1 MNFKRK
7 NIICRTI
14 MPLDQ
19 LIEYYRNERK
29 YIYENNIPIKGIK
42 WRKRIHEM
50 MLAAIKANR
59 VLQHQELTILH
70 DRRIN
75 TDKPIIYA
83 CTHIGRYDIE
93 MALESIQDTCFLFFG
108 NPGKLY
114 RSFDGIVAYLLG
126 FIGCDTTEKEDR
138 HIAKELA
145 IRTLKQ
151 GGNIL
156 IWPEG
161 AWNITENEVVMK
173 LYTGAVEMAIRSG
186 ADIVPIAIEQYG
198 KSFYV
203 NIGKNISLDKSTN
216 LNEKRKLSDDLRDI
230 LCTLK
235 WEIWEQFPIIP
246 RSSLPENMRQ
256 IFVETIMSET
266 ANDYTIEEIE
276 RDRFHEKL
284 ECFATFESDL

>member
-7 NIICRTI
+7 NIIYRTI

-29 YIYENNIPIKGIK
+29 YIYENNIPVKGIK
-42 WRKRIHEM
+42 WRKRIHKIM
-50 MLAAIKANR
+50 FAIIKMKR
-59 VLQHQELTILH
+59 VLLHQKLTILH
-70 DRRIN
+70 DERED

-93 MALESIQDTCFLFFG
+93 MALESIQDTCFLFLG
-108 NPGKLY
+108 SPGKLY
-114 RSFDGIVAYLLG
+114 RSLDGVLVYLFG

-156 IWPEG
+156 IFPEG
-161 AWNITENEVVMK
+161 AWNITENQVVMK
-173 LYTGAVEMAIRSG
+173 LYTGTIEMSIRSG
-186 ADIVPIAIEQYG
+186 ADIVPIAIEQYE
-198 KSFYV
+198 KSFYI
-203 NIGKNISLDKSTN
+203 NIGKNISLDETSD
-216 LNEKRKLSDDLRDI
+216 LNKKRKLSDDLRDT

-235 WEIWEQFPIIP
+235 WEIWEQFPITK
-246 RSSLPENMRQ
+246 RSSLTENMGQ
-256 IFVETIMSET
+256 IFVEKIMSET

-276 RDRFHEKL
+276 RDRFHTSL
-284 ECFATFESDL
+284 

>member
-7 NIICRTI
+7 NIIYRTI

-42 WRKRIHEM
+42 WRKQIHKM

-59 VLQHQELTILH
+59 VLQHQKLTILH

-75 TDKPIIYA
+75 TDKSIIYA

-108 NPGKLY
+108 NMGKLY
-114 RSFDGIVAYLLG
+114 RSLDGVVAYLLG

-161 AWNITENEVVMK
+161 AWNITENQVVMK
-173 LYTGAVEMAIRSG
+173 LYTGTVEMAIRSG
-186 ADIVPIAIEQYG
+186 ADIVPIAIEQYE

-203 NIGKNISLDKSTN
+203 NIGKNISLEETSD
-216 LNEKRKLSDDLRDI
+216 LNKKRKLSDDLRDI

-235 WEIWEQFPIIP
+235 WEIWEQFPITP
-246 RSSLPENMRQ
+246 RSSLPENMGQ
-256 IFVETIMSET
+256 IFVERIMSET
-266 ANDYTIEEIE
+266 ANDYTVEEIE
-276 RDRFHEKL
+276 RDRFHER
-284 ECFATFESDL
+284 

>member
-7 NIICRTI
+7 NIIYRTI

-29 YIYENNIPIKGIK
+29 YIYENNIPVKGIK
-42 WRKRIHEM
+42 WRKRIHKIM
-50 MLAAIKANR
+50 FAIIKMKR
-59 VLQHQELTILH
+59 VLLHQKLTILH
-70 DRRIN
+70 DERED

-93 MALESIQDTCFLFFG
+93 MALESIQDTCFLFLG
-108 NPGKLY
+108 SPGKLY
-114 RSFDGIVAYLLG
+114 RSLDGVLVYLFG

-156 IWPEG
+156 IFPEG
-161 AWNITENEVVMK
+161 AWNITENQVVMK
-173 LYTGAVEMAIRSG
+173 LYTGTIEMAIRSG
-186 ADIVPIAIEQYG
+186 ADIVPIAIEQYE
-198 KSFYV
+198 KSFYI
-203 NIGKNISLDKSTN
+203 NIGKNISLDETSD
-216 LNEKRKLSDDLRDI
+216 LNKKRKLSDDLRDI

-235 WEIWEQFPIIP
+235 WEIWEQFPITK
-246 RSSLPENMRQ
+246 RSSLPENMVQ
-256 IFVETIMSET
+256 IFVEKIMSET

-276 RDRFHEKL
+276 RDRFHTSL
-284 ECFATFESDL
+284 

>member
-7 NIICRTI
+7 NIIYRTI

-42 WRKRIHEM
+42 WRKRIHKIM
-50 MLAAIKANR
+50 FAIIKMKR
-59 VLQHQELTILH
+59 VLLHQKLTVLH
-70 DRRIN
+70 DERED
-75 TDKPIIYA
+75 TDKSIIYA

-93 MALESIQDTCFLFFG
+93 MALESIQDTCFLFLG
-108 NPGKLY
+108 SPGKLY
-114 RSFDGIVAYLLG
+114 RSLNGVLVYLFG

-156 IWPEG
+156 IFPEG
-161 AWNITENEVVMK
+161 AWNITENQVVMK
-173 LYTGAVEMAIRSG
+173 LYTGTIEMAIRSG
-186 ADIVPIAIEQYG
+186 ADIVPIAIEQYE
-198 KSFYV
+198 KSFYI
-203 NIGKNISLDKSTN
+203 NIGKNISLDETSD
-216 LNEKRKLSDDLRDI
+216 LNKKRKLSDDLRDT

-235 WEIWEQFPIIP
+235 WEIWEQFPITK
-246 RSSLPENMRQ
+246 RSSLPENMGQ
-256 IFVETIMSET
+256 IFVEKIMSET
-266 ANDYTIEEIE
+266 ANDYTLEEIE
-276 RDRFHEKL
+276 RDRFHTSL
-284 ECFATFESDL
+284 

>member
-7 NIICRTI
+7 NIIYRTI

-29 YIYENNIPIKGIK
+29 YIYENNIPVKGIK
-42 WRKRIHEM
+42 WRKRIHKIM
-50 MLAAIKANR
+50 FAIIKMKR
-59 VLQHQELTILH
+59 VLLHQKLTILH
-70 DRRIN
+70 DERED

-93 MALESIQDTCFLFFG
+93 MALESIQDTCFLFLG
-108 NPGKLY
+108 SPGKLY
-114 RSFDGIVAYLLG
+114 RSLDGVLVYLFG

-156 IWPEG
+156 IFPEG
-161 AWNITENEVVMK
+161 AWNITENQVVMK
-173 LYTGAVEMAIRSG
+173 LYTGTIEMAIRSG
-186 ADIVPIAIEQYG
+186 ADIVPIAIEQYE
-198 KSFYV
+198 KSFYI
-203 NIGKNISLDKSTN
+203 NIGKNISLDETSDINK
-216 LNEKRKLSDDLRDI
+216 KRKLSDDLRDT

-235 WEIWEQFPIIP
+235 WEIWEQFPITK
-246 RSSLPENMRQ
+246 RSSLPENMGQ
-256 IFVETIMSET
+256 IFVEKIMSET

-276 RDRFHEKL
+276 RDRFHTSL
-284 ECFATFESDL
+284 

>member
-7 NIICRTI
+7 NIIYRTI

-29 YIYENNIPIKGIK
+29 YIYENNIPVKGIK
-42 WRKRIHEM
+42 WRKRIHKIM
-50 MLAAIKANR
+50 FAIIKMKR
-59 VLQHQELTILH
+59 VLLHQKLTILH
-70 DRRIN
+70 DERED

-93 MALESIQDTCFLFFG
+93 MALESIQDTCFLFLG
-108 NPGKLY
+108 SPGKLY
-114 RSFDGIVAYLLG
+114 RSLDGVLVYLFG

-156 IWPEG
+156 IFPEG
-161 AWNITENEVVMK
+161 AWNITENQVVMK
-173 LYTGAVEMAIRSG
+173 LYTGTIEMAIRSG
-186 ADIVPIAIEQYG
+186 ADIVPIAIEQYE
-198 KSFYV
+198 KSFYI
-203 NIGKNISLDKSTN
+203 NIGKNISLDETSD
-216 LNEKRKLSDDLRDI
+216 LNKKRKLSDDLRDT

-235 WEIWEQFPIIP
+235 WEIWEQFPITK
-246 RSSLPENMRQ
+246 RSSLTENMGQ
-256 IFVETIMSET
+256 IFVEKIMSET

-276 RDRFHEKL
+276 RDRFHTSL
-284 ECFATFESDL
+284 

>member
-1 MNFKRK
+1 MYFKRK

-276 RDRFHEKL
+276 RDRFHISL
-284 ECFATFESDL
+284 

>member
-7 NIICRTI
+7 NIIYRTI

-29 YIYENNIPIKGIK
+29 YIYENNIPVKGIK
-42 WRKRIHEM
+42 WRKRIHKIM
-50 MLAAIKANR
+50 FAIIKMKR
-59 VLQHQELTILH
+59 VLLHQKLTILH
-70 DRRIN
+70 DERED

-93 MALESIQDTCFLFFG
+93 MALESIQDTCFLFLG
-108 NPGKLY
+108 SPGKLY
-114 RSFDGIVAYLLG
+114 RSLDGVLVYLFG

-156 IWPEG
+156 IFPEG
-161 AWNITENEVVMK
+161 AWNITENQVVMK
-173 LYTGAVEMAIRSG
+173 LYTGTIEMAIRSG
-186 ADIVPIAIEQYG
+186 ADIVPIAIEQYE
-198 KSFYV
+198 KSFYI
-203 NIGKNISLDKSTN
+203 NIGKNISLDKATN
-216 LNEKRKLSDDLRDI
+216 LNEKRRLSDDLRDI

-235 WEIWEQFPIIP
+235 WEIWEQFPIVQ
-246 RSSLPENMRQ
+246 RSSLPENMGQ
-256 IFVETIMSET
+256 IFVGRIMSET
-266 ANDYTIEEIE
+266 ANDYTVEEIE
-276 RDRFHEKL
+276 RDRFHEKY
-284 ECFATFESDL
+284 

>member
-1 MNFKRK
+1 MYFKRK

-216 LNEKRKLSDDLRDI
+216 LNENSKLSDELRDI

-276 RDRFHEKL
+276 RDRVHEKL

>member
-7 NIICRTI
+7 NIIYRTI

-29 YIYENNIPIKGIK
+29 YIYENNIPVKGIK
-42 WRKRIHEM
+42 WRKRIHKIM
-50 MLAAIKANR
+50 FAIIKMKR
-59 VLQHQELTILH
+59 VLLHQKLTILH
-70 DRRIN
+70 DERED

-93 MALESIQDTCFLFFG
+93 MALESIQDTCFLFLG
-108 NPGKLY
+108 SPGKLY
-114 RSFDGIVAYLLG
+114 RSLDGVLVYLFG

-156 IWPEG
+156 IFPVG
-161 AWNITENEVVMK
+161 AWNITENQVVMK
-173 LYTGAVEMAIRSG
+173 LYTGTIEMAIRSG
-186 ADIVPIAIEQYG
+186 ADIVPIAIEQYE
-198 KSFYV
+198 KSFYI
-203 NIGKNISLDKSTN
+203 NIGKNISLDKATN
-216 LNEKRKLSDDLRDI
+216 LNEKRRLSDDLRDI

-235 WEIWEQFPIIP
+235 WEIWEQFPIVQ
-246 RSSLPENMRQ
+246 RSSLPENMGQ
-256 IFVETIMSET
+256 IFVGRIMSET
-266 ANDYTIEEIE
+266 ANDYTVEEIE
-276 RDRFHEKL
+276 RDRFHEKY
-284 ECFATFESDL
+284 